1 MKVNILYNPACGRC
15 RSAILVSLAI
25 AAAAFPAYAQHEGH
39 NTSKM
44 GNTDNTGN
52 MPGMAKDAK
61 TAPMS
66 RQPITQSMM
75 PDVRELKAQK
85 GEGRERTFLTKM
97 MNHHQGGIDMAK
109 LALQKSQNPAI
120 RSEAQRIISS
130 QTKEIGEMRQHLSSA
145 HKTNRSAKPDPRMR
159 PMMRM
164 LQGMSGTEFDKAFAR
179 DMGMH
184 HQGAISMAEVIVTSG
199 VPHPAVRAMAE
210 KTIKGNR
217 KSQQNLEKAAS

>member
-1 MKVNILYNPACGRC
+1 MKVNTPYTAARGRYV
-15 RSAILVSLAI
+15 SAALASFAI

-39 NTSKM
+39 DMGKM
-44 GNTDNTGN
+44 GSTGN
-52 MPGMAKDAK
+52 MPGMAKGAK
-61 TAPMS
+61 MAPMS
-66 RQPITQSMM
+66 QQPMMQSMM
-75 PDVRELKAQK
+75 QDVRELKALK
-85 GEGRERTFLTKM
+85 GEDRERTFLTKM
-97 MNHHQGGIDMAK
+97 MDHHQSGIDMAK

-130 QTKEIGEMRQHLSSA
+130 QTKEIGEMRWHLSSA
-145 HKTNRSAKPDPRMR
+145 HKVNRTAKPDPQMQ

-164 LQGMSGTEFDKAFAR
+164 LQGLSGTEFDKAFAR